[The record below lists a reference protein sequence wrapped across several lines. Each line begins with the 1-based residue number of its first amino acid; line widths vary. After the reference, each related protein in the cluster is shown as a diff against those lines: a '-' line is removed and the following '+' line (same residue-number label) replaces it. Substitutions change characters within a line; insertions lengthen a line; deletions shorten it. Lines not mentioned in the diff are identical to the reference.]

1 MKLSLSSHH
10 EAILWPQLVVSDLRL
25 SGQVWGC
32 VVVWR
37 NKLGVLV
44 LMELIRSRL
53 QHTLLQFNTPLELHI
68 PKRTKRHE
76 EAKQPVLMKKT
87 TERSFSKCNNNNNHT
102 EHISGCFTCRITV
115 FLSDGGCS
123 PRIRATSSSFW
134 ALWSLESV

>member
-1 MKLSLSSHH
+1 MEPSLFSHH
-10 EAILWPQLVVSDLRL
+10 EAILRPQFVVRDLRL
-25 SGQVWGC
+25 SGQVGGR

-37 NKLGVLV
+37 DELGVLV
-44 LMELIRSRL
+44 FMELIGSGL
-53 QHTLLQFNTPLELHI
+53 QHALLQFNTPLELHI
-68 PKRTKRHE
+68 PKCTERHE

-87 TERSFSKCNNNNNHT
+87 AERGFNKRCNNN
-102 EHISGCFTCRITV
+102 HIEKIRQCSTCRITV